1 MRYGKEKIE
10 NEISINLISAGIFH
24 GEDKYDQ
31 QRFRKWIKEWT

>member
-10 NEISINLISAGIFH
+10 NEISTNLISAGIFY

-31 QRFRKWIKEWT
+31 